1 MLNTVDLIPA
11 GWYYFLSADMY
22 TLNYIYSKSAIV
34 KERKM
39 ENIQSGD
46 TSMILAELVPM
57 LSKLKEDELL
67 VILYFV
73 RSLIR

>member
-1 MLNTVDLIPA
+1 M
-11 GWYYFLSADMY
+11 SADMY
-22 TLNYIYSKSAIV
+22 TLNYIYSKSTIV

>member
-1 MLNTVDLIPA
+1 M
-11 GWYYFLSADMY
+11 SADMY
-22 TLNYIYSKSAIV
+22 TLNYIYSKGAIV

-39 ENIQSGD
+39 ENIQSDD

>member
-1 MLNTVDLIPA
+1 M
-11 GWYYFLSADMY
+11 SADMH
-22 TLNYIYSKSAIV
+22 TLNYIYFKSAIE

>member
-1 MLNTVDLIPA
+1 M
-11 GWYYFLSADMY
+11 SADMY
-22 TLNYIYSKSAIV
+22 TLNYIYFKSAIV

>member
-1 MLNTVDLIPA
+1 M
-11 GWYYFLSADMY
+11 SADMY

-46 TSMILAELVPM
+46 TSLILAELVPM

>member
-1 MLNTVDLIPA
+1 
-11 GWYYFLSADMY
+11 
-22 TLNYIYSKSAIV
+22 
-34 KERKM
+34 M
-39 ENIQSGD
+39 ENIQSD
-46 TSMILAELVPM
+46 DASMILAELVLM

>member
-1 MLNTVDLIPA
+1 M
-11 GWYYFLSADMY
+11 SADMY

-73 RSLIR
+73 RSFIR

>member
-1 MLNTVDLIPA
+1 M
-11 GWYYFLSADMY
+11 SADMY
-22 TLNYIYSKSAIV
+22 TLNSIYSQSAIV

-39 ENIQSGD
+39 ENIQSDD

>member
-1 MLNTVDLIPA
+1 M
-11 GWYYFLSADMY
+11 SADMY
-22 TLNYIYSKSAIV
+22 TLNYIYSESAIV

-39 ENIQSGD
+39 ENIQSDD

>member
-1 MLNTVDLIPA
+1 M
-11 GWYYFLSADMY
+11 SADMY
-22 TLNYIYSKSAIV
+22 ILNYIYSKSAIV

>member
-1 MLNTVDLIPA
+1 M
-11 GWYYFLSADMY
+11 SADMY
-22 TLNYIYSKSAIV
+22 TLNPIYSQSAIV

>member
-1 MLNTVDLIPA
+1 M
-11 GWYYFLSADMY
+11 SADMY
-22 TLNYIYSKSAIV
+22 TLNYIYSESAIV

>member
-1 MLNTVDLIPA
+1 
-11 GWYYFLSADMY
+11 
-22 TLNYIYSKSAIV
+22 
-34 KERKM
+34 M

-73 RSLIR
+73 RSFIR

>member
-1 MLNTVDLIPA
+1 M
-11 GWYYFLSADMY
+11 SADMY
-22 TLNYIYSKSAIV
+22 TLNPIYVKSAIV